1 MGRPKRFSMT
11 SAATT
16 SMAWGHRLLSTS
28 QAVLTC
34 ASRNRSTWRWS
45 DVTWNAAH
53 PNKKHHLSHR
63 KHWFPVHTYGVQRE
77 SYLRCVDNSKIG
89 REAMA
94 EGRPPYIINV
104 YSPKHQTARRL
115 RETWRQSDLRSEGG
129 ENQGGHCR
137 PQGGPAARRPP
148 VRHQQRRARPE
159 WRKPARHPHPRP
171 HPQLYTPQPQE
182 AFDGKERRL
191 HRTLVDR
198 HEIRLNVVVI
208 LSCSDSFSEVN
219 KIPSYWHL
227 QEFICKNTL

>member
-1 MGRPKRFSMT
+1 MT

-104 YSPKHQTARRL
+104 YSPKHRKKPHGAYGKLGDKVICAVR
-115 RETWRQSDLRSEGG
+115 G
-129 ENQGGHCR
+129 EKIKGVIVGLK
-137 PQGGPAARRPP
+137 AAQLPG
-148 VRHQQRRARPE
+148 V
-159 WRKPARHPHPRP
+159 PR
-171 HPQLYTPQPQE
+171 
-182 AFDGKERRL
+182 FD
-191 HRTLVDR
+191 TN
-198 HEIRLNVVVI
+198 NVVLVQNDGSPLGTRI
-208 LSCSDSFSEVN
+208 HAPIPNCIRPSLKKHSTAKNVDFTKLLSIATKFV
-219 KIPSYWHL
+219 
-227 QEFICKNTL
+227 